1 MPMLIRKALRS
12 RPVRFWLAA
21 AGVGVG
27 TLLVLVLGAAYRSVS
42 TSVAAYV
49 GQRDIDLWVAPIGT
63 DNLMRSSALLP
74 VALADS
80 LLTMSGVAAAQP
92 VMRAY
97 VTVKA
102 DPASGGTERRA
113 ALIGIGYLAP
123 DGRGGPPAIVRGD
136 APQGQQDVALDRA
149 AAHRLG
155 VTIGDTVWVNGRPA
169 VVRGLTSGTNLLA
182 TQFIFVNLTALSLTT
197 GLAGRASFIVVQCAH
212 GAEPTQVA
220 EAIRARFP
228 NIAVFQTEEFVDNNS
243 REIGAGFIPLLA
255 LIGLLGISAA
265 AVLVALLVHAVV
277 EEGRADIAVLLALG
291 AETTALAGGV
301 IREAA
306 ALVAVGGLIGT
317 TMAFALGTLL
327 ERLMPVI
334 PLTFHLINVLGVL
347 LVFAAAGIAAAVVP
361 ILRLRR
367 VDPLEAFRP

>member
-1 MPMLIRKALRS
+1 MVDMSRSERRAVLTLMALAVLGHG
-12 RPVRFWLAA
+12 VRLVL
-21 AGVGVG
+21 GCTLVSSTVGVG

-102 DPASGGTERRA
+102 DRASGGTERRA

-265 AVLVALLVHAVV
+265 AVLVALLVHAV
-277 EEGRADIAVLLALG
+277 
-291 AETTALAGGV
+291 
-301 IREAA
+301 
-306 ALVAVGGLIGT
+306 GGLFGT
-317 TMAFALGTLL
+317 TMAFALCTLL

-334 PLTFHLINVLGVL
+334 PLTFHLFNVLGVL